1 MSKTNTVAEGRAAAE
16 RSARVFFWGSTI
28 TGAAFLLSLAL
39 SFIAGGD
46 FEPYVLGDALFGA
59 SLAVISKIVIFAGA
73 LYVAFYF
80 DRKMA
85 MPITRLF
92 FTELGKIMSQ
102 KTTGKFNAFR
112 YIEFVGT
119 TIKFV
124 GLIAITSLI
133 SLWGGDITATYFA
146 PPAVAALDN
155 EAQAREAYVTTAT
168 KFEADALAK
177 VETAR
182 DAAVEKAKGM
192 VDEDVQKLANSK
204 KKGHAWAKQIVS
216 DATAA
221 AAKPYAT
228 KVAEAE
234 KKLAAARETAWKRYD
249 AIEGEKTATAK
260 ARREASEKRNASLTA
275 MFSWIGLIC
284 VGLGVVS
291 IGTQAMGEV
300 SDDVRAAQARK
311 QQSDDFMQAQKQQ
324 RQYINP

>member
-16 RSARVFFWGSTI
+16 RSAKVFFWGSTI

-39 SFIAGGD
+39 SFIVGGD
-46 FEPYVLGDALFGA
+46 FEPYILGNALFGV
-59 SLAVISKIVIFAGA
+59 SLAALSKIAIFAAA

-92 FTELGKIMSQ
+92 FTELGKILSQ
-102 KTTGKFNAFR
+102 KTTGKFNFFR
-112 YIEFVGT
+112 YVEFVGT

-124 GLIAITSLI
+124 GLIGITALI

-146 PPAVAALDN
+146 PPPAVAQDN
-155 EAQAREAYVTTAT
+155 EAAAREAYITTAT

-182 DAAVEKAKGM
+182 DAAVDKAKSM

-204 KKGHAWAKQIVS
+204 KKGHAWAKQIV
-216 DATAA
+216 DEAATAA
-221 AAKPYAT
+221 AKPHKS
-228 KVAEAE
+228 KVDEAE
-234 KKLAAARETAWKRYD
+234 KKLAAARASAGKRYD
-249 AIEGEKTATAK
+249 AIEGEKTAAAK
-260 ARREASEKRNASLTA
+260 AHRESAEKRNASLTT

-300 SDDVRAAQARK
+300 SDDIRTAQARK
-311 QQSDDFMQAQKQQ
+311 QQSDDFIQAQKQQ
-324 RQYINP
+324 RQHINP